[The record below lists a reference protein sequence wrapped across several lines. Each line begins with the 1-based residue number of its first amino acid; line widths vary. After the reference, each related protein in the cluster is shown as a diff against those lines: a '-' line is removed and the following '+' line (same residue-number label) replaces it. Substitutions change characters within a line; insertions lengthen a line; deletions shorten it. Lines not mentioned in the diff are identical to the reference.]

1 MPPILHTEII
11 KAHGSENDFVLIDLT
26 KNSIAFTDEM
36 RRNLAIAI
44 CNRDSII
51 GADGVLYIEP
61 STKGNA
67 QMRIFNNDGSEA
79 EMCGNGLRIVG
90 RYVSEKENSDKVM
103 IENVTGIVYPIEK
116 QKDFFEEVS
125 AVTIQFPKADFNV
138 ALVLKNES
146 GNFFNRNIPALDTS
160 YLFSVVSMPNPHIV
174 SIVEQINMN
183 DLIEIGNKSNND
195 KDIFVSGANVS
206 FVQILSSESIFVH
219 TFERGVGLTNACGTA
234 MFASVVVA
242 TKNGLLTPGAWIKV
256 KNAGGFILIKLNADY
271 SGFMTGNATYLYSAH
286 LTFDFAAPYDFILED
301 YEDIAAEQEAYNALK
316 Q

>member
-116 QKDFFEEVS
+116 QKDF
-125 AVTIQFPKADFNV
+125 
-138 ALVLKNES
+138 LKK
-146 GNFFNRNIPALDTS
+146 
-160 YLFSVVSMPNPHIV
+160 YL
-174 SIVEQINMN
+174 
-183 DLIEIGNKSNND
+183 L
-195 KDIFVSGANVS
+195 
-206 FVQILSSESIFVH
+206 
-219 TFERGVGLTNACGTA
+219 
-234 MFASVVVA
+234 
-242 TKNGLLTPGAWIKV
+242 
-256 KNAGGFILIKLNADY
+256 
-271 SGFMTGNATYLYSAH
+271 
-286 LTFDFAAPYDFILED
+286 
-301 YEDIAAEQEAYNALK
+301 
-316 Q
+316 